1 MFKLFF
7 EETYIIVVPSY
18 KETLMHKHNML
29 HVFFGSDKLSL
40 NAGGKSVCGNVII
53 LENDVEHKAP
63 AAEITYKESTAG
75 ILAVY
80 PPDSVQADK
89 LKPLLPMLLKL
100 EPKVR
105 FYTPKKKAEVLAGIE
120 AIKNALL

>member
-1 MFKLFF
+1 MQYNYFPGRLRFRDPVLRDEDIRNAALEVVKL
-7 EETYIIVVPSY
+7 I
-18 KETLMHKHNML
+18 
-29 HVFFGSDKLSL
+29 
-40 NAGGKSVCGNVII
+40 C
-53 LENDVEHKAP
+53 P

-75 ILAVY
+75 ILTVY
-80 PPDSVQADK
+80 PPDSVQPEK

-120 AIKNALL
+120 AVKKALL

>member
-1 MFKLFF
+1 MQYNYFPGRLRFRDPVLRDEDIRNAALEVVKL
-7 EETYIIVVPSY
+7 I
-18 KETLMHKHNML
+18 
-29 HVFFGSDKLSL
+29 
-40 NAGGKSVCGNVII
+40 C
-53 LENDVEHKAP
+53 P

-120 AIKNALL
+120 AVKKALL